1 MGKQKSKKTAE
12 LEKLLA
18 REKNAKLICAQLN
31 NFMELKSTLI
41 TIIDHI
47 KKLTDIEAVGIRL
60 EDERDYP
67 YYVYNGFPESFIRH
81 ENSLCAKDEQGKRI
95 PAPGGNGFLLE
106 CMCGNIIRGRFDP
119 SLPFFT
125 PKGSFWSNNTT
136 ALLTSTTEEDR
147 QSRTRNYCNSTGY
160 QSVALIPIKAKGETI
175 GLIQLNDKREGR
187 FTGDL
192 IEFVEMIGEQIGLA
206 IKNSLTYTKLKNAL
220 DEIKALRG
228 LLPICAGCKKIRDD
242 KGFWHA
248 VEVYFHEHA
257 HTDFTHSMCPECIK
271 KLYPKAAEKLG
282 YLNP

>member
-1 MGKQKSKKTAE
+1 MGKQKSTKTAE

-31 NFMELKSTLI
+31 NFMELKPTLI

-81 ENSLCAKDEQGKRI
+81 ENSLCAKDEGGKRI
-95 PAPGGNGFLLE
+95 PAPDGNGFLLE

-119 SLPFFT
+119 SLSFFT

-136 ALLTSTTEEDR
+136 ALLTSSTEEDR
-147 QSRTRNYCNSTGY
+147 QSETKNYCNAVGY

-175 GLIQLNDKREGR
+175 GLIQLNDKREGH
-187 FTGDL
+187 FTEDL
-192 IEFVEMIGEQIGLA
+192 IEFIEMIGEQIGLA
-206 IKNSLTYTKLKNAL
+206 IRNSLTYTKLKNAL
-220 DEIKALRG
+220 DEIKALRR

-271 KLYPKAAEKLG
+271 KLYPKVAREMDI
-282 YLNP
+282 

>member
-1 MGKQKSKKTAE
+1 MGKQKNTKTAK

-31 NFMELKSTLI
+31 NFMELKPTLI

-47 KKLTDIEAVGIRL
+47 KKITDIEAVGIRL
-60 EDERDYP
+60 EDEGDYP

-81 ENSLCAKDEQGKRI
+81 EKSLCAKDEQVKRI
-95 PAPGGNGFLLE
+95 PAPDGKGILLE
-106 CMCGNIIRGRFDP
+106 CMCGNIIRRRFDP

-125 PKGSFWSNNTT
+125 PKGSFWSNNTS

-147 QSRTRNYCNSTGY
+147 QSRTRNYCNSVGY

-175 GLIQLNDKREGR
+175 GLIQLNDKREGV
-187 FTGDL
+187 FTEDL
-192 IEFVEMIGEQIGLA
+192 IEFLEMIGEQIGLA

-220 DEIKALRG
+220 DEITALKR

-242 KGFWHA
+242 KGYWHA

-271 KLYPKAAEKLG
+271 KLYPKAARHMDI
-282 YLNP
+282 

>member
-1 MGKQKSKKTAE
+1 MEKQKSEYTAE

-31 NFMELKSTLI
+31 NFMELKPTLI
-41 TIIDHI
+41 TIMDHI

-60 EDERDYP
+60 KDERDYP

-81 ENSLCAKDEQGKRI
+81 ENSLCAKDKQGKRI
-95 PAPGGNGFLLE
+95 PAPDGIGFLLE
-106 CMCGNIIRGRFDP
+106 CMCGNIIHGRFDP

-125 PKGSFWSNNTT
+125 PEGSFWSNNTT
-136 ALLTSTTEEDR
+136 VLLASTTEEDR
-147 QSRTRNYCNSTGY
+147 QSRTRNYCNAVGY

-175 GLIQLNDKREGR
+175 GLIQLNDKRKEI
-187 FTGDL
+187 FTEDL

-220 DEIKALRG
+220 DEIKALRR
-228 LLPICAGCKKIRDD
+228 LMPICAGCKKIRDD
-242 KGFWHA
+242 KGYWHA

-257 HTDFTHSMCPECIK
+257 HTDFTHSMCPDCIK
-271 KLYPKAAEKLG
+271 KLYPKAAEGMGL
-282 YLNP
+282 

>member
-1 MGKQKSKKTAE
+1 MKKQKSKYTAE

-47 KKLTDIEAVGIRL
+47 KKLTDIEAVGVRL

-95 PAPGGNGFLLE
+95 PAPDGKGFLLE

-136 ALLTSTTEEDR
+136 ALLASTSEEDR
-147 QSRTRNYCNSTGY
+147 QSGTRNYCNGVGY

-175 GLIQLNDKREGR
+175 GLIQLNDKRTGL
-187 FTGDL
+187 FTEDL
-192 IEFVEMIGEQIGLA
+192 IEFIEMIGEQIGLA

-220 DEIKALRG
+220 DEITALKR

-242 KGFWHA
+242 KGYWHA
-248 VEVYFHEHA
+248 VEIYFHEHA
-257 HTDFTHSMCPECIK
+257 HTDFTHSMCPDCIK
-271 KLYPKAAEKLG
+271 KFYPKAAGKMG
-282 YLNP
+282 I